1 MDAQS
6 PFDLGVSNASV
17 SFRVRWFGVVTV
29 SGRFDAITGTLLVGN
44 DEDDLAV
51 TVDVSSASVKTGI
64 ALRDRHLRG
73 RRFLGAERHPVIRFA
88 SDRVRRRDDGW
99 EVGGRLSLRGST
111 RDVHLLVR
119 DEPSSGTVRRLTGEF
134 TVPRQPHD
142 IGVAFGIRRLN
153 PLLWAIGDEV
163 LLRVELL
170 VPATL
175 LQRVAEHAPVR

>member
-73 RRFLGAERHPVIRFA
+73 RRFLGRRTASGHPVRQRSRA
-88 SDRVRRRDDGW
+88 A
-99 EVGGRLSLRGST
+99 
-111 RDVHLLVR
+111 
-119 DEPSSGTVRRLTGEF
+119 
-134 TVPRQPHD
+134 PR
-142 IGVAFGIRRLN
+142 
-153 PLLWAIGDEV
+153 
-163 LLRVELL
+163 
-170 VPATL
+170 
-175 LQRVAEHAPVR
+175 